1 MPEITSPAFC
11 ISAHA
16 PPVPL
21 MLKKYLSPVK
31 ICGIRFAL
39 FAKDAFNPSYSG
51 RRRLFFLNTE
61 LSQVCSIAYMRSSTY
76 FSAPN
81 FPFVVFQK
89 LPSTPLSFASFLGI
103 SEIWTTAFDEIA
115 SFTYFSTF
123 AICSGVSF
131 SSWLKSNLNRSEVIL
146 LPL

>member
-1 MPEITSPAFC
+1 MLLSGAAALLPLHLEGQELFMPEITSPAFC

-61 LSQVCSIAYMRSSTY
+61 PSQVCSIAYMRSSTY

-81 FPFVVFQK
+81 FPLVVFHC
-89 LPSTPLSFASFLGI
+89 I
-103 SEIWTTAFDEIA
+103 HFDYIRV
-115 SFTYFSTF
+115 FIPKVTF
-123 AICSGVSF
+123 NATLLCFIF
-131 SSWLKSNLNRSEVIL
+131 RHLRNMDNRF
-146 LPL
+146 